1 MKTMYQ
7 TVINATR
14 ASVKAMNSM
23 QKHARAIR
31 DAQRS
36 NDHAA
41 ELRATRLYEM
51 ARTRWHN
58 ARHAAM
64 FPWEG

>member
-1 MKTMYQ
+1 MYQ
-7 TVINATR
+7 TVIDATR
-14 ASVKAMNSM
+14 KSAKAMATM

-31 DAQRS
+31 DAQRAD
-36 NDHAA
+36 DHAA
-41 ELRATRLYEM
+41 ELRATKLYEM